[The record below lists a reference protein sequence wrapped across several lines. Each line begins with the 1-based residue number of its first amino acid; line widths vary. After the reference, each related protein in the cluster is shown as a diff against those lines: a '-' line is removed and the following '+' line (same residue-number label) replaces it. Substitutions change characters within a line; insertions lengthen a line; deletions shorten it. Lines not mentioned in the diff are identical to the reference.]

1 MAIKTLE
8 SRTIISY
15 NFVMRKVGIREL
27 NQHTA
32 KVIARVEMGERV
44 EITKNGTT
52 VGIIEPAHPSVLAA
66 LLESGELQPAR
77 SALPTFSADDKTA
90 NDELGLEAVIV
101 DRDNPNR
108 W

>member
-1 MAIKTLE
+1 
-8 SRTIISY
+8 
-15 NFVMRKVGIREL
+15 MRKVGIRGL

-66 LLESGELQPAR
+66 LKESGELQPAR
-77 SALPTFSADDKTA
+77 SALPTFSADDKMA
-90 NDELGLEAVIV
+90 NDELGLEALIA
-101 DRDNPNR
+101 DRENPNR
-108 W
+108 Y